1 MSEPQGTGAASP
13 EVVLVSGPTRPA
25 AGPSNPLRGAYRSVR
40 RIAVDPRTRDV
51 AGALPR
57 TVGFLAATRRGRPM
71 VDGDAAP
78 RLSAGLAA
86 QVLLDEVMMA
96 AMKDPALL
104 PRGDDFARAGASVRA
119 AHDMYEREGW
129 LEAPATYHRTPEAP
143 AWDVVERGRALGV
156 RYEHVSFPS
165 NYEPR
170 PGEPGGE
177 RWLAQSANATMHAW
191 MLKHRGGPRPWLV
204 CLHGFGMGQP
214 GVDFRAFRALEMH
227 RLGLNVLLPV
237 LPSHG
242 PRAMSDVRGEGF
254 MSVDLVDSVHGLAQS
269 AWDVRRSMSWLRE
282 KHAAEQIGVY
292 GLSLGGYVAALVASL
307 EGDLACVI
315 AGIPCTDFPSLYR
328 RHSPGRV
335 RRLAEQ
341 HGALGP
347 IANDVHRVVSPLAM
361 GPLVPADRRFIF
373 GGLGDRMS
381 TFHQA
386 RRLWEHWDHP
396 PLGSYN
402 GGHVGFFFS
411 GTARSFV
418 TDALRHTGMLPPAAD

>member
-1 MSEPQGTGAASP
+1 M
-13 EVVLVSGPTRPA
+13 
-25 AGPSNPLRGAYRSVR
+25 
-40 RIAVDPRTRDV
+40 DPRTVGV
-51 AGALPR
+51 ARALPR
-57 TVGFLAATRRGRPM
+57 TVGFLATARRPRRPM
-71 VDGDAAP
+71 GEGGAAP

-96 AMKDPALL
+96 ALKDPALL

-119 AHDMYEREGW
+119 AHALYQSEGW
-129 LEAPATYHRTPEAP
+129 LDAPATYHRAPEAP
-143 AWDVVERGRALGV
+143 QWDVVERGRALGV
-156 RYEHVSFPS
+156 RYEHVMFPS
-165 NYEPR
+165 GYEPH

-177 RWLAQSANATMHAW
+177 RWLAQTANATMHAW

-214 GVDFRAFRALEMH
+214 GVDFRAFRALALH

-269 AWDVRRSMSWLRE
+269 AWDVRRAMRGLRE
-282 KHAAEQIGVY
+282 QHSAEQIGVY

-307 EGDLACVI
+307 DDDLACVI

-328 RHSPGRV
+328 RHSPGWV
-335 RRLAEQ
+335 RRLAYQE
-341 HGALGP
+341 GALGP
-347 IANDVHRVVSPLAM
+347 MASEVHRVVSPLAM
-361 GPLVPADRRFIF
+361 APLVAAERRFIF

-381 TFHQA
+381 TFDQA
-386 RRLWEHWDHP
+386 RRLWEHWDRP
-396 PLGSYN
+396 LLGSYN

-418 TDALRHTGMLPPAAD
+418 TDALRTTGMLPAADD